1 MEREPEGIA
10 RFANL
15 ASRNLRMRYE
25 EDGVGEPLILIHGG
39 GMTGRL
45 MWSEQIPV
53 FAEHFRVIAPDSR
66 GHGGTHNPAG
76 ELSYHAMAEDV
87 IALMDALE
95 IERAFY
101 YGYSDGGNIG
111 LELGMRFPDRMVAL
125 ALGGVLFKFSPSYFA
140 ALRREHGVERVET
153 DEDLEAFQRALPKN
167 MREHVLARHTHT
179 GPETWQNMVV
189 QIARL
194 HTTPVH
200 YSVNDLARVVSPTLV
215 MTGDRDAFLLVEET
229 VELYRLLPNAE
240 LLVLPNS
247 DHMPWAPF
255 TEHALRFLLHVRD
268 EHAA

>member
-1 MEREPEGIA
+1 MERETEGIA
-10 RFANL
+10 HFASL

-53 FAEHFRVIAPDSR
+53 FAEHFRVVAPDSR
-66 GHGGTHNPAG
+66 GHGGTYNPAG
-76 ELSYHAMAEDV
+76 ELSYHAMADDV

-125 ALGGVLFKFSPSYFA
+125 ALGGVVFKFSPSYFA
-140 ALRREHGVERVET
+140 ALRREYGFERVET
-153 DEDLEAFQRALPKN
+153 DEELEAFQRALPKD

-179 GPETWQNMVV
+179 GPKTWQKMVLA
-189 QIARL
+189 IARL

-200 YSVNDLARVVSPTLV
+200 YSVNDLAQVVSPTLV
-215 MTGDRDAFLLVEET
+215 MTGDRDALLLVEET

-247 DHMPWAPF
+247 GHLPWAPF
-255 TEHALRFLLHVRD
+255 TEHALRFLLHMRD